1 MIDDERLKNTP
12 MDLET
17 VRDFCARIDV
27 SIARLYVLFDKGL
40 PRVKV
45 SIGGYKQPRVLIPV
59 AAGLA
64 WYEARQRN
72 AHPRNIAVG
81 QKQKDLAIA
90 ERQRRER
97 NRERLRAWN
106 PSHLNLTQSQSGVIQ

>member
-17 VRDFCARIDV
+17 VRQFCARIDV

-40 PRVKV
+40 PRIKV
-45 SIGGYKQPRVLIPV
+45 TVPGYSQPRVLIPV
-59 AAGLA
+59 ASGLA
-64 WYEARQRN
+64 WYEARQSN

-81 QKQKDLAIA
+81 QKQKALANA
-90 ERQRRER
+90 ERERRQR
-97 NRERLRAWN
+97 NRERLAAWRPEN
-106 PSHLNLTQSQSGVIQ
+106 LNQPQSGVI